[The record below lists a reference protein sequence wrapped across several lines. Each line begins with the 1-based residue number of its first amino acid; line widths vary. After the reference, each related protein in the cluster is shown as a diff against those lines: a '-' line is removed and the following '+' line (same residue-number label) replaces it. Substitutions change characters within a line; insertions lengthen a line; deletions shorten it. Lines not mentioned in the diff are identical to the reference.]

1 MDPTFVRLQMADQTI
16 WFPEGLA
23 RDILIKIKNTY
34 VVVDFIM
41 LDMGSNTDVAIILGR
56 PFLST
61 VDATIYMGAAQIH
74 IVDES

>member
-1 MDPTFVRLQMADQTI
+1 M
-16 WFPEGLA
+16 
-23 RDILIKIKNTY
+23 
-34 VVVDFIM
+34 VDFIM

>member
-1 MDPTFVRLQMADQTI
+1 MADKTI
-16 WFPEGLA
+16 WFLEGLA

-34 VVVDFIM
+34 VMVDFIM

-56 PFLST
+56 PFLSM